1 MINLSR
7 FSATLFE
14 AHSASSLEERDVAF
28 AGGARVTAIGT
39 CRSQREAFSF
49 VVCEL
54 RRRGGPI
61 LIKLL
66 RSVAFYAMLM
76 ELDKD
81 SVDQHWCEV
90 CPYCGIGRLHR
101 SDYTRRP
108 IGHPAQAESLF
119 GWNRRYSL
127 CCSRRG
133 CRGRV
138 MPPSVRF
145 FGRRYYVAPMVTLAT
160 AMTHGLTGPRL
171 ARLREEVG
179 LDRRTLERWR
189 VWWREAFPMMPFWK
203 ALRGRFAS
211 PLDAKRLPA
220 SLVERFEATRDGM
233 LSLLKTIMPVTT
245 ATCPRAE
252 GRAM

>member
-1 MINLSR
+1 
-7 FSATLFE
+7 
-14 AHSASSLEERDVAF
+14 
-28 AGGARVTAIGT
+28 
-39 CRSQREAFSF
+39 
-49 VVCEL
+49 
-54 RRRGGPI
+54 
-61 LIKLL
+61 
-66 RSVAFYAMLM
+66 MLQVF
-76 ELDKD
+76 DKD
-81 SVDQHWCEV
+81 SADGYWREPCAHCDD
-90 CPYCGIGRLHR
+90 GRLHR
-101 SDYTRRP
+101 ADYMRA
-108 IGHPAQAESLF
+108 PAGCPPSCEACF
-119 GWNRRYSL
+119 GWNRRHSF
-127 CCSRRG
+127 CCSAEG
-133 CRGRV
+133 CRKR
-138 MPPSVRF
+138 MTPPSVRF
-145 FGRRYYVAPMVTLAT
+145 LGRRHYLGVVVTLAT